1 MNSREAFRPIGVFD
15 SGVGGLTVVSAIRR
29 VLPAQPIIYFGD
41 TARLPYGNKSART
54 VERYSLEIARFL
66 VAKGVR
72 FLVVACN
79 TSSSLALGALE
90 RTCGSLPVLGMIQ
103 PGARAAVEATRNNKI
118 GIIGTRATVQSG
130 AYEREVRKLSSSAI
144 VFSRACPLFV
154 PLVEEG
160 WAEDRVAE
168 EVAARYLEPLLAKG
182 IDTLV
187 LGCTHYPV
195 LEPVISRVAGPSV
208 TLISSSEAA
217 ATMLASRL
225 EVSKNATRPSE
236 RAYLRCFVTDAG
248 TYFKE
253 VAERILGEPL
263 ASLEAIDEERLV
275 AQ

>member
-1 MNSREAFRPIGVFD
+1 MTIKAASVPIGVFD

-29 VLPAQPIIYFGD
+29 ALPGQPIIYFGD
-41 TARLPYGNKSART
+41 TARLPYGNKSARI
-54 VERYSLEIARFL
+54 VERYSLEIASFMVSR
-66 VAKGVR
+66 GVR

-79 TSSSLALGALE
+79 TSSSLALNALE
-90 RTCGSLPVLGMIQ
+90 AKYSALPILGMIG
-103 PGARAAVEATRNNKI
+103 PGARAAVAATANNRI

-130 AYEREVRKLSSSAI
+130 AYDKEVRRLSPRAE

-160 WAEDRVAE
+160 WANERVAE
-168 EVAARYLEPLLAKG
+168 EVAARYLEPLLEEG
-182 IDTLV
+182 IDTLI

-195 LEPVISRVAGPSV
+195 LAPVISKVAGPSV

-217 ATMLASRL
+217 AGELASRL
-225 EVSKNATRPSE
+225 GGGGAQTGE
-236 RAYLRCFVTDAG
+236 RGELRCFVTDAG